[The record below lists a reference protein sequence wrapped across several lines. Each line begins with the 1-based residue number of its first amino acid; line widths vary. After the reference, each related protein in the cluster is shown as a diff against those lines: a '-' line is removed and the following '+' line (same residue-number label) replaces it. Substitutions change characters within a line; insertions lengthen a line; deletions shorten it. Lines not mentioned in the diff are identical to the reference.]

1 MGIGMASTMTPM
13 TAAVMGAVGPE
24 RAGLGSAT
32 TNTAREVGGT
42 LGIAVLGTLLTTKL
56 RSSIGHLLATAGL
69 APGAREAIV
78 ATAGHGRLDPATL
91 GALPPDQ
98 AIAVRHAFETAFM
111 DGWHLALLLA
121 GIAILSAA
129 FVANRFVSAPPVRA
143 EAVTAAAPEAEAAPE
158 AVAVQ
163 P

>member
-1 MGIGMASTMTPM
+1 
-13 TAAVMGAVGPE
+13 VGPE

-56 RSSIGHLLATAGL
+56 KSSMSAALASAGL
-69 APGAREAIV
+69 SAATRSQIV
-78 ATAGHGRLDPATL
+78 ATAGHGRVDPNELRSLAPGQATT
-91 GALPPDQ
+91 
-98 AIAVRHAFETAFM
+98 VTHAFQNAFM

-121 GIAILSAA
+121 GIAILGAA
-129 FVANRFVSAPPVRA
+129 VMANRFITTPWSGPVRVDMYATPGA
-143 EAVTAAAPEAEAAPE
+143 EPEVVP
-158 AVAVQ
+158 VH